1 MIDRDSIHF
10 TYTPLKWI
18 SVYTLTHKRNQ
29 NPQRKERPQ
38 GSKSSFAG
46 IGDNGCNVDEHYIC
60 NNTWKGSGQP
70 NGGDQLLMGS
80 NMVGYWHGIWCIDVA
95 VVANM
100 FQGLMWHS
108 LVVTR
113 VPNMW

>member
-10 TYTPLKWI
+10 TYTPVKWI

-46 IGDNGCNVDEHYIC
+46 IGDNGCNVDEHCIC
-60 NNTWKGSGQP
+60 NNILKGNGQP
-70 NGGDQLLMGS
+70 NGGDQLSMRS
-80 NMVGYWHGIWCIDVA
+80 NMVGYWHGNMVYWC
-95 VVANM
+95 
-100 FQGLMWHS
+100 GS
-108 LVVTR
+108 GC
-113 VPNMW
+113 